1 MRSISTFVCQ
11 QCSYESP
18 RWLGKC
24 PECQAW
30 NSLVETVEN
39 PTSSKLR
46 GARKSKVHRREA
58 LKPQKLGE
66 IKNDTQKLVSSG
78 FSELDRVLGGG
89 IVEGGVTL
97 LAGDPGVGKS
107 TLLLQ
112 VALNLSNLPGKLN
125 VLYISGEESAGQIK
139 MRALRLVRLRSPQVR
154 SGLQPEASAERQAN
168 NNLYLLPQTLVE
180 DLVDTIE
187 ELKPDLVIIDSIQTM
202 ESDNLTGAAGSVGQ
216 VRECASQLINLAK
229 NAGIAMFLVGH
240 VTKEGTVAGPMVLSH
255 MVDTVLFCEGEHFKN
270 LRIIRCLKNRFGPV
284 DEVGVFTI
292 ARDGIKE
299 VSNPSQVF
307 LQEDGAAGRKVPG
320 SIIIAS
326 SQGTRPMLVEMQAL
340 VVPTKLAVPR
350 RVVSGVDF
358 KRVELLCAVLQK
370 TCRLPLDRFDV
381 FVNVA
386 GGIQLRE
393 PGIDL
398 GICLAIFSSF
408 KNKPLVKTVAIA
420 EVGLLG
426 ELRRVENIDK
436 RMMEAKKLGF
446 TNIITAEIYKDL
458 YAVIKRYG

>member
-1 MRSISTFVCQ
+1 MGR
-11 QCSYESP
+11 
-18 RWLGKC
+18 C

-39 PTSSKLR
+39 PTSSLRPRSGFR
-46 GARKSKVHRREA
+46 GARKSKAERHEA

-66 IKNDTQKLVSSG
+66 IKNDTQKRVSSG

-112 VALNLSNLPGKLN
+112 VALNLANLPGKSK

-139 MRALRLVRLRSPQVR
+139 MRALRLRL
-154 SGLQPEASAERQAN
+154 GQAP
-168 NNLYLLPQTLVE
+168 NNLYLLSQTLVE
-180 DLVDTIE
+180 DLIGTIS
-187 ELKPDLVIIDSIQTM
+187 ELKPNLVIIDSIQTM
-202 ESDNLTGAAGSVGQ
+202 ESENLTGAVGSVGQ

-229 NAGIAMFLVGH
+229 NAGIAFVLVGH

-255 MVDTVLFCEGEHFKN
+255 MVDTVLFFEGERFKN

-284 DEVGVFTI
+284 DEVGIFTI
-292 ARDGIKE
+292 TQEGVAE
-299 VSNPSQVF
+299 VKNPSQVF

-408 KNKPLVKTVAIA
+408 KNKPLVKTVAVA

-436 RMMEAKKLGF
+436 RIKEAKKLGF

-458 YAVIKRYG
+458 YTVIKRYE